1 MRIDDEDTMTTSFEE
16 PIKTGQLRLTVGSAS
31 TDEETIKDNMKKT
44 SNMAN
49 LFDTGNLPL
58 KYENTENEYITA
70 NIDNNKIQI
79 AKYVILAIMACA
91 LLIIIIK
98 YKGKGILASLSY
110 IGFIATF
117 LLLIRYTNVILS
129 IEGIIAIGLV
139 GILNYIFVKRLLKNT
154 DIKEVYKKSILEILP
169 VIIFVITSCF
179 MKWLPIISFG
189 MVMFW
194 GISLIAVYNILITNS
209 LIYKKIKKGQNKK

>member
-1 MRIDDEDTMTTSFEE
+1 
-16 PIKTGQLRLTVGSAS
+16 
-31 TDEETIKDNMKKT
+31 
-44 SNMAN
+44 
-49 LFDTGNLPL
+49 
-58 KYENTENEYITA
+58 
-70 NIDNNKIQI
+70 
-79 AKYVILAIMACA
+79 MACA

-209 LIYKKIKKGQNKK
+209 LIY